1 MKLAQYFLPLAFVA
15 VSVQAEAPVNHAAM
29 ELVAEN
35 TQSVVWMQNAGEYR
49 ALCYQAYNMAKV
61 SFELAKAK
69 QQGKL
74 AVMVDLD
81 ETMLDNSPYAAW
93 QILHHQGYTNEGWDA
108 WVNSV
113 QTPALA
119 GAVDLANFVTEHGGT
134 MFYVS
139 NRSERTFAA
148 TKENLQKLGF
158 PNVSEFTLRLKKE
171 TSNKAPRLASIEQDG
186 YKVVLFMGD
195 NLNDFPEINTYH
207 QLNEQRN
214 VVVDTHKDDFGHKF
228 ILLPNPSYGDWEPGL
243 AEGYYQLDD
252 AQKLRV
258 RQQSLQPWQQK

>member
-1 MKLAQYFLPLAFVA
+1 MKLAHLFVPLALVA
-15 VSVQAEAPVNHAAM
+15 AAAQAEAPMNHAAM
-29 ELVAEN
+29 ELVAQN
-35 TQSVVWMQNAGEYR
+35 TQSVVWMQHSGEYR

-61 SFELAKAK
+61 AFELAKTK

-81 ETMLDNSPYAAW
+81 ETMVDNSPYAAW
-93 QILHHQGYTNEGWDA
+93 QLLHHQGYTTEGWDA

-113 QTPALA
+113 QTPAIA
-119 GAVDLANFVTEHGGT
+119 GAVDLANFVTANGGT

-139 NRSERTFAA
+139 NRSDRTFAA
-148 TKENLQKLGF
+148 TQQNLQKLGF
-158 PNVSEFTLRLKKE
+158 PNVTEFTLRLKKD

-207 QLNEQRN
+207 QQQQPRN
-214 VVVDTHKDDFGHKF
+214 ALVDANKDAFGHKF
-228 ILLPNPSYGDWEPGL
+228 ILLPNPSYGDWEP
-243 AEGYYQLDD
+243 AMAKDYYQLTDG
-252 AQKLRV
+252 QKLDV
-258 RQQSLQPWQQK
+258 RQQSLRPWQQK